1 MPHLH
6 EDYLDRRDSEPFGRL
21 QDQRRQASAA
31 RKRFSFHHF
40 VFLPVFYYV
49 QDVPTAAGDKDSK
62 IREVFFE
69 PDFMYF
75 MGSPHLGLGAPP
87 ADIVEMP
94 AASLLLLWSLV
105 GILVVAV
112 LLFVCSVVASMR
124 SRGRRRPPAVSAGQ
138 RRGAERRGT
147 QQRVAAA
154 TMSGAGGGRMLVNV
168 VAADTIH
175 PSATSGSPQPQP
187 GLTNPT
193 ATAVA
198 RLRAAFPQ
206 PRPDLANRAAAA
218 AHRPAADPLQGRP
231 SRREI
236 MPAASNPVS
245 TW

>member
-49 QDVPTAAGDKDSK
+49 QDVPTAAGGKDSK
-62 IREVFFE
+62 IKEVYFE

-138 RRGAERRGT
+138 RRGAEQRGT

-154 TMSGAGGGRMLVNV
+154 TMSGAGGRRMVV
-168 VAADTIH
+168 AVAADTIH
-175 PSATSGSPQPQP
+175 PSATPGSPQPHQGLVNRAAAAAARSSAASPQPQP

-198 RLRAAFPQ
+198 RPRAAFPQ
-206 PRPDLANRAAAA
+206 PRPGLANRAAVAA
-218 AHRPAADPLQGRP
+218 Q
-231 SRREI
+231 
-236 MPAASNPVS
+236 
-245 TW
+245 